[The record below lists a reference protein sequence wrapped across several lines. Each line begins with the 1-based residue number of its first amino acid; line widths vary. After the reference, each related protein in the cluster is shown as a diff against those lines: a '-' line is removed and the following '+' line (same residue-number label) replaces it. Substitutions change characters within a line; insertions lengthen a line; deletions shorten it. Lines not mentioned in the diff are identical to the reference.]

1 MTTTNKHR
9 GENMKSV
16 KTVIKYRAKIMD
28 YLSDHPGQ
36 YITID
41 DMTIDLLVN
50 KRNENYERAW
60 RELIVAGQIESI
72 GNAVR
77 VNQ

>member
-1 MTTTNKHR
+1 
-9 GENMKSV
+9 MKSV
-16 KTVIKYRAKIMD
+16 KAVIKYQTKIMD
-28 YLSDHPGQ
+28 YLSGHPGQ

-41 DMTIDLLVN
+41 DMTIDLLIN